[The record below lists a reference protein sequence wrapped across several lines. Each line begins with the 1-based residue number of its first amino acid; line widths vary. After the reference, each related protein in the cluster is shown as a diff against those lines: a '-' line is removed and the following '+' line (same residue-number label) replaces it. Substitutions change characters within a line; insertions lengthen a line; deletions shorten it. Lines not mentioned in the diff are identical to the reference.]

1 MVRSKRLAVVVAWL
15 AVAGLLAH
23 CGDDAAPAEGGEI
36 VLPERVPTAEGGTDA
51 RGDGASV
58 ACDPARPFGAPVLVP
73 GLDTSDFFAT
83 PRLSPDELSIYF
95 TTLVDRDGAVQ
106 ADLVR
111 AQRTSR
117 AAPFGPATP
126 LSAFNTPQQDNDPMI
141 AGDLRSLWFSS
152 SRSGNNQLYVARRAS
167 PGEELGAPV
176 LVPGLAGPSQD
187 MHPYYRA
194 AGPELWFTSDRGDS
208 GTEVYVAPL
217 RDGSFGPATLVS
229 ELSTP
234 AVDVQPQ
241 VTEDGLVVLLASNR
255 EGGAGGF
262 DLWIAS
268 RRSTAETFRAP
279 TSLAAVNTAADE
291 YAGWISPDACRVYFS
306 SNRDTDAQPRHRLWY
321 AERSR

>member
-15 AVAGLLAH
+15 AFAGLLAH
-23 CGDDAAPAEGGEI
+23 CGDAAVPPEGD
-36 VLPERVPTAEGGTDA
+36 VNLPDRVPTAEGGTDA
-51 RGDGASV
+51 RSDAAPL
-58 ACDPARPFGAPVLVP
+58 ACDPRRPFGASKLVP

-83 PRLSPDELSIYF
+83 PRLSPDELAIYF

-111 AQRTSR
+111 ALRASR
-117 AAPFGPATP
+117 DVPFGPATL
-126 LSAFNTPQQDNDPMI
+126 LSALNTPQQDNDPMI
-141 AGDLRSLWFSS
+141 SDDLRSLWFSS
-152 SRSGNNQLYVARRAS
+152 SRSGNNELYVARRAS
-167 PGEELGAPV
+167 PGEEFGAPA

-194 AGPELWFTSDRGDS
+194 GGPELWFTSDRGDS
-208 GTEVYVAPL
+208 GTDIYVAPL
-217 RDGSFGPATLVS
+217 RDGSFGPATVVT

-241 VTEDGLVVLLASNR
+241 VTADGLAVLLASNR

-268 RRSTAETFRAP
+268 RSSTAESFRAP
-279 TSLAAVNTAADE
+279 TALAAVNTPADE
-291 YAGWISPDACRVYFS
+291 YAGWLSPDGCRVYFS

>member
-1 MVRSKRLAVVVAWL
+1 MVRRKRLAVVLAWL
-15 AVAGLLAH
+15 ATTGSIAN
-23 CGDDAAPAEGGEI
+23 CGASGDSVESDIPLPDRVPTTDGGPEARADAAP
-36 VLPERVPTAEGGTDA
+36 
-51 RGDGASV
+51 
-58 ACDPARPFGAPVLVP
+58 ACDPARPFGAPRLVP

-95 TTLVDRDGAVQ
+95 TTLAPRDGALQ

-111 AQRTSR
+111 AVRTSR
-117 AAPFGPATP
+117 DAPFGPAT
-126 LSAFNTPQQDNDPMI
+126 LLAALNTPQQDNDPMI
-141 AGDLRSLWFSS
+141 ASDHRSLWFSS
-152 SRSGNNQLYVARRAS
+152 SRSGNNELYVARRAS
-167 PGEELGAPV
+167 TGEEFGAHE

-187 MHPYYRA
+187 MHPYYRP

-208 GTEVYVAPL
+208 GTDIYVAAL

-241 VTEDGLVVLLASNR
+241 VTEDGLGVLLASNR
-255 EGGAGGF
+255 DGGSGGF

-268 RRSTAETFRAP
+268 RTSTTEKFRAP
-279 TSLAAVNTAADE
+279 TALAGINTRDDE
-291 YAGWISPDACRVYFS
+291 YAGWISPDGCRVYFS

-321 AERSR
+321 ADRPR